1 MSRRTRRRST
11 SIDSKPVKPGR
22 GMTNDEDD
30 ERMTRVSPG
39 GGGGEEEEEGGAVEE
54 EEEEG
59 DEADEE
65 DEDGEITRCICKQD
79 ELHSDTINAEFAQ
92 FLKRN
97 YKITIDQGLFIS
109 CEKCGVWQHGY
120 CVGLFTNDDV
130 PDLYWCE
137 LCKPENHLFVKV
149 DGYPKRTLY
158 KPVNDRRK
166 KIEQFGI
173 GDGVKVESSDNK
185 RRRVDRGERVS
196 PPPTTTSSS
205 TTTAAAAVT
214 QIKDRRKDR
223 RTHHHHSD
231 EDEYDK
237 QLRKALRESA
247 KESGLPVDESDATGT
262 ATSVGAAGA
271 GGGSRNA
278 SGSATGTGIGTGTGT
293 GHYSPRK
300 RTSRGVSG
308 ANSEVDNDSSI
319 KRELEDED
327 SETGGSNGGGNKS
340 ATSTRGGGGVDSR
353 RSRNKTSKKKRD
365 SPANTSLTGGA
376 NTGTTATSGN
386 SSSAASSAAA
396 AAAAAAQA
404 SKDELIQAPYKPR
417 YVSAQSSIYDLR
429 KRTSAII
436 EWIARTQYDLQKE
449 RNYKFELF
457 SFAPD
462 SEATQEEKRALES
475 SYNDKLVMIDDLQ
488 RKINEWEIQFG
499 KYAP

>member
-1 MSRRTRRRST
+1 MSSRRTRRRSLST
-11 SIDSKPVKPGR
+11 DIRPVKAEQE
-22 GMTNDEDD
+22 EDD
-30 ERMTRVSPG
+30 ERRRPTHIRG
-39 GGGGEEEEEGGAVEE
+39 GNEEEEDEDLEGEGG
-54 EEEEG
+54 G

-79 ELHSDTINAEFAQ
+79 ELHADSINPEFAQ

-97 YKITIDQGLFIS
+97 YKITIDQGLFIC

-137 LCKPENHLFVKV
+137 LCKPENHLYVKS
-149 DGYPKRTLY
+149 DGYLKRTLY
-158 KPVNDRRK
+158 KPVNDKRK
-166 KIEQFGI
+166 KIELFGI
-173 GDGVKVESSDNK
+173 GDGVKVESLDGGGGGNK
-185 RRRVDRGERVS
+185 RRRVS
-196 PPPTTTSSS
+196 PPTNSNNSSGNASTSAIS
-205 TTTAAAAVT
+205 AT
-214 QIKDRRKDR
+214 QSKDRRKDR
-223 RTHHHHSD
+223 RTHHHHLD

-237 QLRKALRESA
+237 QLQKALRESA

-262 ATSVGAAGA
+262 AAASVGNTGT
-271 GGGSRNA
+271 A
-278 SGSATGTGIGTGTGT
+278 SGSGS

-300 RTSRGVSG
+300 RTSRVVSG
-308 ANSEVDNDSSI
+308 ATSEVDNDLSL
-319 KRELEDED
+319 KREYEDED
-327 SETGGSNGGGNKS
+327 SETGGS
-340 ATSTRGGGGVDSR
+340 TGGGGTGNRSGTNSR
-353 RSRNKTSKKKRD
+353 GGDPRKSRNKSSKKKREHP
-365 SPANTSLTGGA
+365 SSNSHTGSGNNSTS
-376 NTGTTATSGN
+376 N
-386 SSSAASSAAA
+386 SSSSTAAAAA

-417 YVSAQSSIYDLR
+417 NVNSQSSIYDLR

-436 EWIARTQYDLQKE
+436 EWIARTQYDLQQE

-462 SEATQEEKRALES
+462 SEATLEEKRALEV

-488 RKINEWEIQFG
+488 RKINDWEIQFG

>member
-166 KIEQFGI
+166 KLNSLVLVMESRWSHWITREEGLIE
-173 GDGVKVESSDNK
+173 EN
-185 RRRVDRGERVS
+185 E
-196 PPPTTTSSS
+196 
-205 TTTAAAAVT
+205 
-214 QIKDRRKDR
+214 

-436 EWIARTQYDLQKE
+436 EWIARTQYDLQQE

>member
-185 RRRVDRGERVS
+185 RRRVDRGER
-196 PPPTTTSSS
+196 
-205 TTTAAAAVT
+205 
-214 QIKDRRKDR
+214 
-223 RTHHHHSD
+223 
-231 EDEYDK
+231 YDK

-436 EWIARTQYDLQKE
+436 EWIARTQYDLQQE

>member
-11 SIDSKPVKPGR
+11 SIDSKPVRSERGIVNEEDHEGVVHVGPG
-22 GMTNDEDD
+22 NE
-30 ERMTRVSPG
+30 EV
-39 GGGGEEEEEGGAVEE
+39 EEEEEGE
-54 EEEEG
+54 
-59 DEADEE
+59 EADEE
-65 DEDGEITRCICKQD
+65 DEDGEVTRCICKQD
-79 ELHSDTINAEFAQ
+79 ELHSNTINSEFAQ

-97 YKITIDQGLFIS
+97 YKITVDQGLFIS

-137 LCKPENHLFVKV
+137 LCKPENHLFVKA

-158 KPVNDRRK
+158 KPVNDKRK
-166 KIEQFGI
+166 KIEQFGV
-173 GDGVKVESSDNK
+173 GDGVKGEIMDSNGNK

-196 PPPTTTSSS
+196 PPTTNA
-205 TTTAAAAVT
+205 TANA
-214 QIKDRRKDR
+214 QSKDRRKDR
-223 RTHHHHSD
+223 RTHHHHLD

-262 ATSVGAAGA
+262 ATSTAVT
-271 GGGSRNA
+271 GS
-278 SGSATGTGIGTGTGT
+278 GT

-300 RTSRGVSG
+300 RSSRGLSG
-308 ANSEVDNDSSI
+308 TTSEVDNDLLI
-319 KRELEDED
+319 KREYEDED
-327 SETGGSNGGGNKS
+327 SETGGSTAGGNKS
-340 ATSTRGGGGVDSR
+340 GTNSRGGADSR
-353 RSRNKTSKKKRD
+353 KSRNKSGKKKRD
-365 SPANTSLTGGA
+365 ASSSNTSLGGSAA
-376 NTGTTATSGN
+376 NIATIGN
-386 SSSAASSAAA
+386 SNPTSTAAS

-404 SKDELIQAPYKPR
+404 NKDELIQAPYKPR
-417 YVSAQSSIYDLR
+417 YVSSQSSIYDLR

-436 EWIARTQYDLQKE
+436 EWIARTQYDLEQE

-457 SFAPD
+457 SFTPD
-462 SEATQEEKRALES
+462 SEATIEEKNALEV